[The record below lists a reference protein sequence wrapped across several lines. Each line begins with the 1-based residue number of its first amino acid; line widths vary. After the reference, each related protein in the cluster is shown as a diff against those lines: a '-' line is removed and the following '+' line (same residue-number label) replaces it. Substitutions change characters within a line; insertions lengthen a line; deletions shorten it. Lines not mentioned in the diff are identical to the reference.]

1 MGVAKMSAT
10 AKMSSAAKPAFV
22 AEVVTKAELLE
33 LAEWEKKNSE
43 AKKAASDAERNVN
56 ARRLA
61 LAEKVLGLTLDELK
75 HLGPDDTQRLF
86 LLRLNKH
93 LWTVQRGAP
102 MFTFEKYN
110 EGRYPAWKALFTA
123 VAGEARAAQ
132 VQIETQATYSYRV
145 NVEL

>member
-1 MGVAKMSAT
+1 MGIPKMSA
-10 AKMSSAAKPAFV
+10 SAKPVIV

-33 LAEWEKKNSE
+33 LGDWEKKNSE
-43 AKKAASDAERNVN
+43 AKKAASEAERNVN

-75 HLGPDDTQRLF
+75 HLGPEDTQRLF

-123 VAGEARAAQ
+123 VAGEARTAQ
-132 VQIETQATYSYRV
+132 VQIETQTTYSYRV
-145 NVEL
+145 NVELP

>member
-1 MGVAKMSAT
+1 MGIPKMSA
-10 AKMSSAAKPAFV
+10 SAKPVIV
-22 AEVVTKAELLE
+22 AAVVTKAELLE
-33 LAEWEKKNSE
+33 LADWEKKNSE

-102 MFTFEKYN
+102 MFTFEKYS
-110 EGRYPAWKALFTA
+110 EGRYPAWKSLFVA
-123 VAGEARAAQ
+123 VAGEGRAAQ

-145 NVEL
+145 KVELP